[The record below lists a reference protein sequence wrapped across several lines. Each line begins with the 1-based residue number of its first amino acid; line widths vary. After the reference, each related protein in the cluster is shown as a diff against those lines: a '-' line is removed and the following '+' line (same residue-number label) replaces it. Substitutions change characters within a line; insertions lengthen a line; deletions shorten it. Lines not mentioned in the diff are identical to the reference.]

1 MLSDR
6 AFGVLISSTIECVI
20 ILRIELLT
28 RYKAKQAIEN
38 GTGTPKRIAF
48 LRLQSQS
55 WFF

>member
-28 RYKAKQAIEN
+28 RYKAIEN

>member
-6 AFGVLISSTIECVI
+6 AFGVLISSTIEYVI

-38 GTGTPKRIAF
+38 GTGTPKRITF
-48 LRLQSQS
+48 LRLQS
-55 WFF
+55 